1 MLYDEN
7 VGRIIFGHFTA
18 NRIVVSGKPVS
29 VRMYRQSGMHGGQSG
44 LRKCRYGDPG
54 LSANAITGGI
64 CGARFAWFGR
74 GDMVWRL
81 C

>member
-7 VGRIIFGHFTA
+7 VGRIIFGHFAA
-18 NRIVVSGKPVS
+18 NRIIVSGKPVS
-29 VRMYRQSGMHGGQSG
+29 TRMCRQSG